1 MKIKSLEILN
11 NPKVGNLKIDFTINN
26 ETKDTIIIAGN
37 NGCGKT
43 TILEKLHLL
52 SDLENIYYD
61 PSSNEILE
69 FSITI
74 EENDINMFIKEHP
87 DIDFPLTGEHN
98 VLITINFSQ
107 KFYRNRVKI
116 YEIDTHT
123 YFDSYDYVHQYK
135 FADII
140 NSFFSTANIN
150 YTFSNLSNIT
160 SIELDSKSEKNI
172 LASDNIGDEIKQ
184 TFIDIYNLDAQDFQ
198 EWAKNHI
205 GESIDENKMNIRIKR
220 FEKAFNYIM
229 DDLKFEKVLTKDGHK
244 QVIFKRNNKT
254 ISIDDLSSG
263 EKQIIIRGGYLLRY
277 QKSIQGNIILID
289 EPELSLHP
297 EWQKKILQFYKN
309 LFIDEDGKQTSQ
321 IFVATHSPFIIHN
334 DTRYNDKVI
343 ILNRNKLDGTIT
355 IDNEPKYYNLNSV
368 DLVESAFNI
377 SDFQSENNI
386 LFVEGET
393 DKIYLEKA
401 INLFFSNNVN
411 FTVEW
416 IGKYKNNNT
425 SKAINTGK
433 DGLNNLL
440 KVLETNENLF
450 NRKIGLLYDC
460 DTNKNDIITSKYFTY
475 ILNPIQNKIYKI
487 GIENQLEL
495 PSSFNYAEFY
505 NSYTKIDEYG
515 IPNEIRT
522 LNKLKL
528 CKYICNSKE
537 VKDYLKS
544 LEIVLNDIINLFNS

>member
-1 MKIKSLEILN
+1 ML
-11 NPKVGNLKIDFTINN
+11 T
-26 ETKDTIIIAGN
+26 
-37 NGCGKT
+37 
-43 TILEKLHLL
+43 
-52 SDLENIYYD
+52 
-61 PSSNEILE
+61 
-69 FSITI
+69 
-74 EENDINMFIKEHP
+74 KEHP
-87 DIDFPLTGEHN
+87 DIDFPLSGEHN
-98 VLITINFSQ
+98 LLITINIS
-107 KFYRNRVKI
+107 KKNYKDRIKI
-116 YEIDTHT
+116 YDMDSHT
-123 YFDSYDYVHQYK
+123 NFNSYEYIYTYR
-135 FADII
+135 FGDII

-160 SIELDSKSEKNI
+160 SIELDAKSEKNI

-205 GESIDENKMNIRIKR
+205 GEPIDEDKMNIRIKR

-229 DDLKFEKVLTKDGHK
+229 DDLKFEKVLTKNGHK

-368 DLVESAFNI
+368 ELVESAFNI

-401 INLFFSNNVN
+401 IDLFFSNNVN

-460 DTNKNDIITSKYFTY
+460 DTNKNNIITSKYFTY

-495 PSSFNYAEFY
+495 PPSFNYAEFY

-537 VKDYLKS
+537 VKDYLKN
-544 LEIVLNDIINLFNS
+544 LKIVLNDIIKLFN